1 VEYEHDRTERDS
13 DHSAF
18 ESLSIHDETQ
28 EHGVKSEGKPKTASF
43 ETKLAASS

>member
-1 VEYEHDRTERDS
+1 MEYEHDRTECDS
-13 DHSAF
+13 DHSAY

-28 EHGVKSEGKPKTASF
+28 EHGVKSEGKTKTASF

>member
-1 VEYEHDRTERDS
+1 MNMTELS
-13 DHSAF
+13 VIQDHSAY

-28 EHGVKSEGKPKTASF
+28 EHGVKSEGKTKTASF